1 MSRCL
6 AVLLL
11 AIISVGAFAQPRTV
25 TGTVTDI
32 NGDPMV
38 GVNVLEKGTLNGVV
52 TDLDGRYSL
61 QLGTSN
67 PVIVFSFI
75 GFLGVEESVGTRSVI
90 NVSMAE
96 DKQNLDEV
104 VVIGYGTARKID
116 ITGAVTRADMTALEN
131 SPNVNVLQALK
142 GTVPGLNIGVATT
155 AGGSPSITI
164 RGTNTISGST

>member
-52 TDLDGRYSL
+52 TDLRDSFPTCFLSL
-61 QLGTSN
+61 LLFFPLLDSWA
-67 PVIVFSFI
+67 
-75 GFLGVEESVGTRSVI
+75 LRS
-90 NVSMAE
+90 
-96 DKQNLDEV
+96 
-104 VVIGYGTARKID
+104 
-116 ITGAVTRADMTALEN
+116 
-131 SPNVNVLQALK
+131 P
-142 GTVPGLNIGVATT
+142 
-155 AGGSPSITI
+155 
-164 RGTNTISGST
+164 

>member
-1 MSRCL
+1 MMAIVPQLLTPKTILMNKTVSIMSRCL

-52 TDLDGRYSL
+52 TDLDGRYSP

-75 GFLGVEESVGTRSVI
+75 GFLGVEESVGARSVI
-90 NVSMAE
+90 NVSMAG
-96 DKQNLDEV
+96 DRQNLEEV
-104 VVIGYGTARKID
+104 VVVGINRLCGI
-116 ITGAVTRADMTALEN
+116 E
-131 SPNVNVLQALK
+131 
-142 GTVPGLNIGVATT
+142 
-155 AGGSPSITI
+155 
-164 RGTNTISGST
+164 